1 MCERRSNRATDLSI
15 LATYSA
21 SGFTTRSDIGPA
33 REGPSAEAIAYV
45 QYVNNSRESYAL
57 TTRLYNSHREARE
70 KRGEAPEEEEAFRD
84 PDDESNL
91 FAGTVYE
98 ADDAEADAIWESVD
112 ARMESRRK
120 ARREAVEAEQL
131 AKERA
136 LNPKLDA
143 RFADLKRGLTAVS
156 DSEWE
161 NLPEVG
167 DLTRKRRKQN
177 LRLAENGSG
186 KSYAISD
193 TILASAA
200 GQNKVMGE
208 LDEQQMNGGYETPA
222 NGGAETDLVGIGQAR
237 DRVLSLQLDQLS
249 KDAANGTST
258 SIDPKGYMTALNS
271 LTGHS
276 DAQIGDIKRARQLL
290 DSVIKTNPKH
300 GPGWIAAA
308 SLEVHA
314 KKMVAARRIIAQGCE
329 QCPKNEDVW
338 FHAAELNT
346 PENAKVILA
355 KAVQHLPQSVKIWMK
370 AASLETD
377 VKAKKRVLRKGEL
390 GYSDG
395 NRNARH

>member
-1 MCERRSNRATDLSI
+1 
-15 LATYSA
+15 
-21 SGFTTRSDIGPA
+21 
-33 REGPSAEAIAYV
+33 
-45 QYVNNSRESYAL
+45 
-57 TTRLYNSHREARE
+57 
-70 KRGEAPEEEEAFRD
+70 
-84 PDDESNL
+84 
-91 FAGTVYE
+91 
-98 ADDAEADAIWESVD
+98 
-112 ARMESRRK
+112 MESRRK
-120 ARREAVEAEQL
+120 ARREAVEAEHL

-390 GYSDG
+390 GY
-395 NRNARH
+395 